1 MAEIRGV
8 TGNQKNIRY
17 LSEAWQRGRI
27 SHAYIIEGPEDSG
40 KERFADSLAA
50 ALLCTQTRP
59 GQLLLSETSP
69 CGKCPSCIKAASGNH
84 PDIIHVQ
91 HEKATVLSV
100 REIREQV
107 VADMAIKPYYGPFK
121 IYIIRDAQLMNE
133 SGQNALLKTIEEPE
147 EYGII
152 FLLTD
157 NADGFLPTI
166 KSRCIRLSMDPL
178 PKTETAEHL
187 LDDAGRSVVQILE
200 QVRDMNAVQISK
212 AAKELEGY
220 EKSRVLALMRL
231 WFRDMMVYKST
242 KDVKRLYFPDDPALR
257 QMAEEISFEHLDR
270 ILAMLD
276 ETTDRMNANVKAE
289 AAYETLLLTIRRNSI
304 RI

>member
-17 LSEAWQRGRI
+17 LSEALQRGRI

-40 KERFADSLAA
+40 KEQFADSLAA
-50 ALLCTQTRP
+50 ALLCAQTKP
-59 GQLLLSETSP
+59 GRMLLSETSP
-69 CGKCPSCIKAASGNH
+69 CGRCPSCIKAASGNH

-107 VADMAIKPYYGPFK
+107 VADIAIKPYYGPFK

-166 KSRCIRLSMDPL
+166 RSRCIRLSMDPL
-178 PKTETAEHL
+178 PRKETAEHL
-187 LDDAGRSVVQILE
+187 LDEAGRSVVQILE
-200 QVRDMNAVQISK
+200 NVREMDALRISK

-220 EKSRVLALMRL
+220 DRQQVLTLMRF

-242 KDVKRLYFPDDPALR
+242 RDVQRLYFPDDPQLR
-257 QMAEEISFEHLDR
+257 EMAEAASYEHLDR
-270 ILAMLD
+270 ILGALE
-276 ETTDRMNANVKAE
+276 ETQDRLNANVKAE
-289 AAYETLLLTIRRNSI
+289 AAYETLLLTIRRNS
-304 RI
+304 R

>member
-17 LSEAWQRGRI
+17 LSEALQRGRI

-40 KERFADSLAA
+40 KEQFADSLAA
-50 ALLCTQTRP
+50 ALLCAQTKP
-59 GQLLLSETSP
+59 GQMLLSETSP
-69 CGKCPSCIKAASGNH
+69 CGRCPSCIKAASGNH

-107 VADMAIKPYYGPFK
+107 VADIAIKPYYGPFK

-166 KSRCIRLSMDPL
+166 RSRCIRLSMDPL
-178 PKTETAEHL
+178 PRKETAEHL
-187 LDDAGRSVVQILE
+187 LDEAGRSVVQILE
-200 QVRDMNAVQISK
+200 NVRDMDALRISK

-220 EKSRVLALMRL
+220 DRQQVLTLMRF

-242 KDVKRLYFPDDPALR
+242 RDVQRLYFPDDPQLR
-257 QMAEEISFEHLDR
+257 EMAEAASYEHLDR
-270 ILAMLD
+270 ILGALE
-276 ETTDRMNANVKAE
+276 ETQDRLNANVKAE
-289 AAYETLLLTIRRNSI
+289 AAYETLLLTIRRNS
-304 RI
+304 R

>member
-17 LSEAWQRGRI
+17 LSEALQRGRI

-40 KERFADSLAA
+40 KEQFADSLAA
-50 ALLCTQTRP
+50 ALLCAQTKP
-59 GQLLLSETSP
+59 GQMLLSETSP
-69 CGKCPSCIKAASGNH
+69 CGRCPSCIKAASGNH

-107 VADMAIKPYYGPFK
+107 VADIAIKPYYGPFK

-166 KSRCIRLSMDPL
+166 RSRCIRLSMDPL
-178 PKTETAEHL
+178 PRKVTAEHL
-187 LDDAGRSVVQILE
+187 LDEAGRSIVQILE
-200 QVRDMNAVQISK
+200 NDRDMDALRISK

-220 EKSRVLALMRL
+220 DRQQVLTLMRF

-242 KDVKRLYFPDDPALR
+242 RDVQRLYFPDDPQLR
-257 QMAEEISFEHLDR
+257 EMAEAASYEHLDR
-270 ILAMLD
+270 ILGALE
-276 ETTDRMNANVKAE
+276 ETQDRLNANVKAE
-289 AAYETLLLTIRRNSI
+289 AAYETLLLTIRRNS
-304 RI
+304 R